1 MAFRIS
7 QPAKTFS
14 KLASM
19 QNNASQPLEEV
30 GTGLPCGG
38 PVLFENGFYYVRC
51 LLTQRVRDSDVLW
64 NYAVINSQTQVAE
77 AYVAALPGAAI
88 AANTL
93 AAKLKELYEEEAAQS
108 EREGRSLN

>member
-1 MAFRIS
+1 MRS
-7 QPAKTFS
+7 NSPAE
-14 KLASM
+14 
-19 QNNASQPLEEV
+19 LEDV

-38 PVLFENGFYYVRC
+38 PVLFDNGFYYVRC
-51 LLTQRVRDSDVLW
+51 LLTQRVRDSDTLW

-93 AAKLKELYEEEAAQS
+93 AAKLKELYEEQTVQS
-108 EREGRSLN
+108 EGQGRSLN